1 MVVEPRMKRSSLGL
15 CSADLQRRDLS
26 DVVVLG
32 LWLVVSHGLRGSW
45 AEASGDGSIC
55 SHIHPFLTPYGC
67 IGAVDQR

>member
-1 MVVEPRMKRSSLGL
+1 MVVEPRVERSSLGL

-45 AEASGDGSIC
+45 AEAS
-55 SHIHPFLTPYGC
+55 
-67 IGAVDQR
+67 

>member
-1 MVVEPRMKRSSLGL
+1 MVVEPRMERSSLGL

-32 LWLVVSHGLRGSW
+32 LWLVVSHGLRDSW

-55 SHIHPFLTPYGC
+55 SHIHPFLTP
-67 IGAVDQR
+67 